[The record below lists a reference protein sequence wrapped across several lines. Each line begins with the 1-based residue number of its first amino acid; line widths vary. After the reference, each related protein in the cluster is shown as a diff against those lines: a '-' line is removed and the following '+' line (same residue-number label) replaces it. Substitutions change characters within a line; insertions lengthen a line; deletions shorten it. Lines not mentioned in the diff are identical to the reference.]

1 MNVSGIKV
9 YIFWLF
15 VTLSI
20 TVIPFCRFGSRT
32 VERNGGNATRR
43 RWRPPREGRM
53 GEGIM
58 WKVGFQF
65 LLLLCNLTPWSQVT
79 LVIRAWV
86 RMRRKVM
93 VRRAGGR
100 RSTWRR
106 GSRWSTRCS
115 TTTPPTSCLTPIRT
129 CEMRQTLVSLR
140 VVTESHVGS
149 KHGA

>member
-1 MNVSGIKV
+1 MLKKWKISAPRRIRENVRWRQTVPPVSNAAAQDLVVCEHFVQCAQCAGQHISVIFVIFKLVIIMNVSGIKV

-32 VERNGGNATRR
+32 VERNGGNVTRR

-65 LLLLCNLTPWSQVT
+65 LLLLCNLTP
-79 LVIRAWV
+79 
-86 RMRRKVM
+86 
-93 VRRAGGR
+93 
-100 RSTWRR
+100 
-106 GSRWSTRCS
+106 
-115 TTTPPTSCLTPIRT
+115 
-129 CEMRQTLVSLR
+129 
-140 VVTESHVGS
+140 
-149 KHGA
+149 